1 MFNKIKNAVLIFL
14 LFVLGGTLIS
24 CANSSTPMN
33 TQKGNIFINGV
44 ELKEQFALIHSK
56 PYHVNGYWRAGT
68 ELPFIAILKEYGF
81 NIVWDDDSNAKLYYK
96 SKTYFLDLI
105 KVEVAEEKGGKNFL
119 VPEPGSGR
127 SYTVIDKEL
136 YLDYS
141 TLRFFMSLIDEDIN
155 IRVNYDTLCVN
166 VSF

>member
-14 LFVLGGTLIS
+14 LFMLGGTLIS

-56 PYHVNGYWRAGT
+56 PYHVNGYWQAGT
-68 ELPFIAILKEYGF
+68 ELPFIAIIKEYGF
-81 NIVWDDDSNAKLYYK
+81 NIDWDNDSIAKLFYN
-96 SKTYFLDLI
+96 SKTYFFDLV
-105 KVEVAEEKGGKNFL
+105 KVEVTEEKGGKSIL
-119 VPEPGSGR
+119 IPEPGSGR
-127 SYTVIDKEL
+127 SYTIIDIEL

-141 TLRFFMSLIDEDIN
+141 TLRCFMSFIDEDIN
-155 IRVNYDTLCVN
+155 IIVDYDTLCVN

>member
-14 LFVLGGTLIS
+14 LFMLGGTLIS

-56 PYHVNGYWRAGT
+56 PYHVNGYWQAGT
-68 ELPFIAILKEYGF
+68 ELPFIAIIKEYGF
-81 NIVWDDDSNAKLYYK
+81 NIDWDNDSIAKLFYN
-96 SKTYFLDLI
+96 SKTYFFDLV
-105 KVEVAEEKGGKNFL
+105 KVEVTEEKGCKSIL
-119 VPEPGSGR
+119 IPEPGSGR
-127 SYTVIDKEL
+127 SYTIIDKEL

-141 TLRFFMSLIDEDIN
+141 TLRCFMSFIDEDIN
-155 IRVNYDTLCVN
+155 IIVDYDTLCVN

>member
-1 MFNKIKNAVLIFL
+1 ML
-14 LFVLGGTLIS
+14 
-24 CANSSTPMN
+24 
-33 TQKGNIFINGV
+33 Q
-44 ELKEQFALIHSK
+44 
-56 PYHVNGYWRAGT
+56 AGT
-68 ELPFIAILKEYGF
+68 ELPFIAIIKEYGF
-81 NIVWDDDSNAKLYYK
+81 DIDWDNDSIAKLFYN

-141 TLRFFMSLIDEDIN
+141 TLRCFMSFIDEDIN
-155 IRVNYDTLCVN
+155 VIVNYDTLCVN